1 VKHHSFNKVIQV
13 RTLQQKQAQQQVA
26 EAVRQR
32 IEEEERLTV
41 IHEHRE
47 KAASVIRAQQKMSVA
62 QMQTMRSHLS
72 TLNRDIASQ
81 QETVEEASV
90 QEGRKRDVLI
100 KKSQEKKMV
109 EVLNEKRR
117 VSEQK
122 ETDRKEQK
130 TLDEFAQRRR

>member
-26 EAVRQR
+26 EAVRLR
-32 IEEEERLTV
+32 IEEEERLSV

-72 TLNRDIASQ
+72 TLNRDIESQ
-81 QETVEEASV
+81 QETVEQASV
-90 QEGRKRDVLI
+90 QEGHKRDALI

>member
-1 VKHHSFNKVIQV
+1 MKHHSFNKVIQV

-26 EAVRQR
+26 EAVRLR
-32 IEEEERLTV
+32 IEEEERLSV

-72 TLNRDIASQ
+72 TLNRDIESQ
-81 QETVEEASV
+81 QETVEQASV
-90 QEGRKRDVLI
+90 QEGHKRDALI